1 MKAFYYIISLITVSL
16 LVLLFEET
24 GIFVLNNAIFSGLLI
39 LLFSYVVYRIDY
51 RIDENAKQG
60 KRELSNLDV
69 VKYLCSIL
77 IILCH
82 LRPFVHYD
90 EVIDMFFNNIVTRIG
105 VPCFFVMTGYL
116 VSLKEKENPAYIDK
130 YTKRTIPMYL
140 LWSVIYLPF
149 LGLLA
154 YENMDVVQQY
164 MEIFHVNI
172 FLLPLAIIPALFV
185 LLFYSGAYYHL
196 WYFPALLCALWVMKK
211 WKKRFRPVSLLV
223 IAFVLLIFGATET
236 YYGIFP
242 EFVQTVLQKYY
253 YGIFFTTRNFLFFG
267 LFYVTLGYAMG
278 YYNREHTKHSL
289 CGLLVSI
296 GLLALEAVFL
306 HSTNR
311 LNSNIMFACIPT
323 SYFLVSSALYIK
335 QYLHVPFPYRAYS
348 KYYYLLHPMVIAI
361 AFSTGMLLET
371 SSPFVQIAGI
381 LLATHL
387 LSLLVMKIGKKFPK
401 LPL

>member
-1 MKAFYYIISLITVSL
+1 MKAVYYIISLITVSL
-16 LVLLFEET
+16 LVLLFEAT
-24 GIFVLNNAIFSGLLI
+24 GIFVLDNAIFSGLLI

-51 RIDENAKQG
+51 RIDENAKEN
-60 KRELSNLDV
+60 KKELSNLDV
-69 VKYLCSIL
+69 VKYLCAIL

-116 VSLKEKENPAYIDK
+116 VSLKEKENPDYISK
-130 YTKRTIPMYL
+130 YIKRTIPMYL
-140 LWSVIYLPF
+140 LWSMIYLPF

-164 MEIFHVNI
+164 MAIFHVDVY
-172 FLLPLAIIPALFV
+172 LLPLVAIPALFV

-196 WYFPALLCALWVMKK
+196 WYFPALLSAVWVLKK
-211 WKKRFRPVSLLV
+211 WKKHFRPVSLLV
-223 IAFVLLIFGATET
+223 ISFILLIFGATET
-236 YYGIFP
+236 YFGIFP

-267 LFYVTLGYAMG
+267 LFYVTLGYVMG

-323 SYFLVSSALYIK
+323 SYFLVSSALYMK
-335 QYLHVPFPYRAYS
+335 QYFHVPFPYRAYS
-348 KYYYLLHPMVIAI
+348 KYYYLLHPMVMVLV
-361 AFSTGMLLET
+361 FYFGFLHDT
-371 SSPFVQIAGI
+371 SDPFVQIIWI
-381 LLATHL
+381 LLLTHL
-387 LSLLVMKIGKKFPK
+387 LSTLVIKLSKKFPG

>member
-1 MKAFYYIISLITVSL
+1 MKAVYYIISLITVSL
-16 LVLLFEET
+16 LVLLFEAT
-24 GIFVLNNAIFSGLLI
+24 GIFVLDNAIFSGLLI

-51 RIDENAKQG
+51 RIDENAKEN
-60 KRELSNLDV
+60 KKELSNLDV
-69 VKYLCSIL
+69 VKYLCAIL

-116 VSLKEKENPAYIDK
+116 VSLKEKENPDYISK
-130 YTKRTIPMYL
+130 YIKRTIPMYL
-140 LWSVIYLPF
+140 LWSMIYLPF

-164 MEIFHVNI
+164 IAIFHVDVY
-172 FLLPLAIIPALFV
+172 LLPLVAIPALFV

-196 WYFPALLCALWVMKK
+196 WYFPALLSAVWVLKK
-211 WKKRFRPVSLLV
+211 WKKHFRPVSLLV
-223 IAFVLLIFGATET
+223 ISFILLIFGATET
-236 YYGIFP
+236 YFGIFP

-323 SYFLVSSALYIK
+323 SYFLVSSALYMK
-335 QYLHVPFPYRAYS
+335 QYFHVPFPYRAYS
-348 KYYYLLHPMVIAI
+348 KYYYLLHPMVMVLV
-361 AFSTGMLLET
+361 FYFGFLHDT
-371 SSPFVQIAGI
+371 SDPFVQIVIVI
-381 LLATHL
+381 LLTHL
-387 LSLLVMKIGKKFPK
+387 VSTLVIKLSKKFPG

>member
-1 MKAFYYIISLITVSL
+1 MKAVYYIISLITVSL
-16 LVLLFEET
+16 LVLLFEAT
-24 GIFVLNNAIFSGLLI
+24 GIFVLDNAIFSGLLI

-51 RIDENAKQG
+51 RIDENAKEN
-60 KRELSNLDV
+60 KKELSNLDV
-69 VKYLCSIL
+69 VKYLCAIL

-116 VSLKEKENPAYIDK
+116 VSLKEKENPDYISK
-130 YTKRTIPMYL
+130 YIKRTIPMYL
-140 LWSVIYLPF
+140 LWSMIYLPF

-164 MEIFHVNI
+164 MAIFHVDVY
-172 FLLPLAIIPALFV
+172 LLPLVAIPALFV

-196 WYFPALLCALWVMKK
+196 WYFPALLSAVWVLKK
-211 WKKRFRPVSLLV
+211 WKKHFRPVSLLV
-223 IAFVLLIFGATET
+223 ISFILLIFGATET
-236 YYGIFP
+236 YFGIFP

-323 SYFLVSSALYIK
+323 SYFLVSSALYMK
-335 QYLHVPFPYRAYS
+335 QYLHMPFPYRAYS
-348 KYYYLLHPMVIAI
+348 KYYYLLHPMVMVLV
-361 AFSTGMLLET
+361 FYFGFLHDT
-371 SSPFVQIAGI
+371 SDPFLQIVIII
-381 LLATHL
+381 LLTHL
-387 LSLLVMKIGKKFPK
+387 VSTLVIKLSKKFPK

>member
-1 MKAFYYIISLITVSL
+1 MKAVYYIISLITVSL
-16 LVLLFEET
+16 LVLLFEAT
-24 GIFVLNNAIFSGLLI
+24 GIFVLDNAIFSGLLI

-51 RIDENAKQG
+51 RIDENAKEN
-60 KRELSNLDV
+60 KKELSNLDV
-69 VKYLCSIL
+69 VKYLCAIL

-116 VSLKEKENPAYIDK
+116 VSLKEKENPDYISK
-130 YTKRTIPMYL
+130 YIKRTIPMYL
-140 LWSVIYLPF
+140 LWSMIYLPF

-164 MEIFHVNI
+164 MAIFHVDVY
-172 FLLPLAIIPALFV
+172 LLPLVAIPALFV

-196 WYFPALLCALWVMKK
+196 WYFPALLSAVWVLKK
-211 WKKRFRPVSLLV
+211 WKKHFRPVSLLV
-223 IAFVLLIFGATET
+223 ISFILLIFGATET
-236 YYGIFP
+236 YFGIFP

-335 QYLHVPFPYRAYS
+335 QYFHVSFPYRAYS
-348 KYYYLLHPMVIAI
+348 KYYYLLHPMVMVLV
-361 AFSTGMLLET
+361 FYFGFLHDT
-371 SSPFVQIAGI
+371 SDPFVQIIWI
-381 LLATHL
+381 LLLTHL
-387 LSLLVMKIGKKFPK
+387 LSTLVIKLSKKFPG

>member
-1 MKAFYYIISLITVSL
+1 MVDNIV
-16 LVLLFEET
+16 V
-24 GIFVLNNAIFSGLLI
+24 SGLLA

-51 RIDENAKQG
+51 RMDENAKEN

-69 VKYLCSIL
+69 VKYLCAIL

-116 VSLKEKENPAYIDK
+116 VSLKENDNPDYISK

-140 LWSVIYLPF
+140 LWSAIYLPF

-154 YENMDVVQQY
+154 YENMDVVRQY
-164 MEIFHVNI
+164 MEIFNVNV
-172 FLLPLAIIPALFV
+172 FLLPLMAIPALCV

-211 WKKRFRPVSLLV
+211 WKKRFKPVSLLV
-223 IAFVLLIFGATET
+223 IAFILLVFGATET
-236 YYGIFP
+236 YYGVFP
-242 EFVQTVLQKYY
+242 EFIQTALQKYY

-278 YYNREHTKHSL
+278 YYHREHTKHSF
-289 CGLLVSI
+289 CGLLISI
-296 GLLALEAVFL
+296 GLLALETVFL

-323 SYFLVSSALYIK
+323 SYFLVSSALYMK
-335 QYLHVPFPYRAYS
+335 QYLHMPFPYRAYS
-348 KYYYLLHPMVIAI
+348 KYYYLLHPMVMVLV
-361 AFSTGMLLET
+361 FYFGFLHDT
-371 SSPFVQIAGI
+371 SDPFFQIVIII
-381 LLATHL
+381 LLTHL
-387 LSLLVMKIGKKFPK
+387 VSTLVIKLSKKFPK

>member
-1 MKAFYYIISLITVSL
+1 MKAVYYIISLITVSL
-16 LVLLFEET
+16 LVLLFEAT
-24 GIFVLNNAIFSGLLI
+24 GIFVLDNAIFSGLLI

-51 RIDENAKQG
+51 RIDENAKEN
-60 KRELSNLDV
+60 KKELSNLDV
-69 VKYLCSIL
+69 VKYLCAIL

-116 VSLKEKENPAYIDK
+116 VSLKEKENPDYISK
-130 YTKRTIPMYL
+130 YIKRTIPMYL
-140 LWSVIYLPF
+140 LWSMIYLPF

-164 MEIFHVNI
+164 MAIFHVDVY
-172 FLLPLAIIPALFV
+172 LLPLVAIPALFV

-196 WYFPALLCALWVMKK
+196 WYFPALLSAVWVLKK
-211 WKKRFRPVSLLV
+211 WKKHFRPVSLQV
-223 IAFVLLIFGATET
+223 IAVILLIFGATET
-236 YYGIFP
+236 YFGIFP

-323 SYFLVSSALYIK
+323 SYFLVSSALYMK
-335 QYLHVPFPYRAYS
+335 QYFHVPFPYRAYS
-348 KYYYLLHPMVIAI
+348 KYYYLLHPMVMVLV
-361 AFSTGMLLET
+361 FYFGFLHDT
-371 SSPFVQIAGI
+371 SDPFVQIIWI
-381 LLATHL
+381 LLLTHL
-387 LSLLVMKIGKKFPK
+387 LSTLVIKLSKKFPG